1 MPEET
6 QTKPLC
12 HEDCWHYNVF
22 GGVEGCGKQESENGN
37 PWPEPIEPGEKCFYP
52 KKRDIVK
59 PIYIGSVQG
68 LCAALEGTVI
78 EGGPNDNTSIVKLL
92 TNPKDSS
99 E

>member
-22 GGVEGCGKQESENGN
+22 GGVEGCGKQESENGD
-37 PWPEPIEPGEKCFYP
+37 PWPEPIEPGEKCLYP
-52 KKRDIVK
+52 KKRDIV
-59 PIYIGSVQG
+59 
-68 LCAALEGTVI
+68 
-78 EGGPNDNTSIVKLL
+78 GGPNDNTSIVKLL